1 MDWRRQQ
8 DDAARSMALS
18 CAGRQLSGFSDKRS
32 SEQPAIPCPKLAIAD
47 MVADMPESTQLTDG
61 VEKMGFS
68 SGFMLLEQFL
78 PGLRL
83 GGC

>member
-1 MDWRRQQ
+1 MSLR
-8 DDAARSMALS
+8 
-18 CAGRQLSGFSDKRS
+18 
-32 SEQPAIPCPKLAIAD
+32 
-47 MVADMPESTQLTDG
+47 VDG